1 MSELDGAADDGS
13 PTVHSGDDH
22 EGVLRV
28 PLAALAEGRRTLE
41 TDAARYVTRV
51 HRLAEGESF
60 LAFDPARAEEAE
72 ALIVSVGRRTI
83 VAVAKP
89 RPSKRVPN
97 RRLTVVQTASK
108 GSKIDDVLRDATELG
123 VTRFVVAQGERSVRR
138 PDAES
143 AARWRRVAE
152 EAARQCGRG
161 DMPIVAGPIPLVDAM
176 REPADLRWLLDPRG
190 EPPRDTTL
198 SEAKS
203 AIVLVGPE
211 GGFSPG
217 ELTAAT
223 ELGFARVK
231 LGEFVLR
238 TETACAAA
246 LGALR
251 GLGFR

>member
-1 MSELDGAADDGS
+1 MIELDGEADAGPPSARPGD
-13 PTVHSGDDH
+13 VHG
-22 EGVLRV
+22 GLLRV
-28 PLAALAEGRRTLE
+28 PLADLRVGQRALEA
-41 TDAARYVTRV
+41 DAARYVTRV

-72 ALIVSVGRRTI
+72 VLLVSVGRQTI
-83 VAVAKP
+83 IEVAEP
-89 RPSKRVPN
+89 RPSERVPR

-152 EAARQCGRG
+152 DAARQCGRG
-161 DMPIVAGPIPLVDAM
+161 DMPIVAGPMPLVDAM
-176 REPADLRWLLDPRG
+176 QEPADVRWLLDPRG
-190 EPPRDTTL
+190 EPPRKRMASD
-198 SEAKS
+198 AQS
-203 AIVLVGPE
+203 ALVLVGPE
-211 GGFSPG
+211 GGFSRE
-217 ELTAAT
+217 ELSAAT
-223 ELGFARVK
+223 RLGFMRIK

-251 GLGFR
+251 GLGFD